1 MKSKWLKKVSEALLA
16 VLIAVCAVPVRAKAT
31 RTEYDNKDCSLSK
44 NYANDI
50 VAAAKAQLGK
60 TAAQPDC
67 SKSWCADFAC
77 ECAISRTPKSKQ
89 DKK

>member
-1 MKSKWLKKVSEALLA
+1 MCDESNQSYLVFRKLQDDTLDTVRTFGHPFGLRFLSYDLYSHLKQH
-16 VLIAVCAVPVRAKAT
+16 
-31 RTEYDNKDCSLSK
+31 
-44 NYANDI
+44 I
-50 VAAAKAQLGK
+50 VAAAKAQIGK

-67 SKSWCADFAC
+67 IKSCCADFAC